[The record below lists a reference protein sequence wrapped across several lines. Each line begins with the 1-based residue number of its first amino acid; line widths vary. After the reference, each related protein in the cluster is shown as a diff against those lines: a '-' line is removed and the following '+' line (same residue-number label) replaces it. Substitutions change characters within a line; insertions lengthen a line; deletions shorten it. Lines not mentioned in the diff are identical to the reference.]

1 MWVNDGITFAEWPI
15 FLCDEPTKCITL
27 PLLHLAAFTV
37 LTPNHAAIS
46 AKGIF
51 HQPWH
56 LPAASE
62 GHSPCLGAGGCCE
75 IIIGVAIEV
84 ATETTSLTSVSVRQ
98 SDHKIMFP
106 VVTDSQTEISL
117 NDHRAAALKNNQFV
131 VVQGYWQTPQTVVN
145 L

>member
-1 MWVNDGITFAEWPI
+1 MTFAEWPI
-15 FLCDEPTKCITL
+15 FLCDEPTKLITL
-27 PLLHLAAFTV
+27 PLLPLAVFTV
-37 LTPNHAAIS
+37 LTPNHAVIS
-46 AKGIF
+46 AQGMF

-62 GHSPCLGAGGCCE
+62 AYSPTCLGAGGCCE

-84 ATETTSLTSVSVRQ
+84 ATETTSLTSVSAGQ

-117 NDHRAAALKNNQFV
+117 NDHRAATLKHNQFV
-131 VVQGYWQTPQTVVN
+131 V
-145 L
+145 